1 MKVIKKLFLSFM
13 TCILLFSTLGTT
25 FAEKNSQGNS
35 LSFIDV
41 PKTHWAY
48 KEMMYMAKNKI
59 ITGYG
64 NGYFGATDPITR
76 EHLAA
81 FLYRY
86 LKPQDSTNNPFVDIG
101 NSGFKKEILAL
112 TARGI
117 FSVNTEKKFNPKNN
131 MTRGNFEFVD
141 MKGHWANEYVKILAG
156 NKNQIENLPIIYVY

>member
-1 MKVIKKLFLSFM
+1 M
-13 TCILLFSTLGTT
+13 GTAY
-25 FAEKNSQGNS
+25 AEQNSQGNL

-48 KEMMYMAKNKI
+48 KEMMYMAEKRI

-64 NGYFGATDPITR
+64 NGYFGATDSIIR

-86 LKPQDSTNNPFVDIG
+86 LKPQDSANNSFVDIG
-101 NSGFKKEILAL
+101 DSNFKKEILAL

-117 FSVNTEKKFNPKNN
+117 FTVNVEKQFNPKNN
-131 MTRGNFEFVD
+131 MTRAEMATLLVRTF
-141 MKGHWANEYVKILAG
+141 
-156 NKNQIENLPIIYVY
+156 NLKP